1 MQIVHAR
8 HVRLPARPRPD
19 WLGVNQ
25 SLYQD
30 LLGRHGRQVDETLLA
45 RGSFHTHQDLA
56 DALLAEALPRQ
67 PQLILVAQALPDLL
81 PFTAVAPYIDHLL
94 HGNGTQT
101 LCLGVS
107 QTGIAAPF
115 VALRIAAAYAG
126 QSPYRDAAIFI
137 LEQATL
143 PASRPG
149 VDAGNLADTGV
160 LLLTGSGGGGRHLPL
175 HVRRAPDAATL
186 ESLVREILAQA
197 PGDAPE
203 HVILGHALPWEG
215 LGVPVTR
222 ARPDQYTTGVWSA
235 LAALDPP
242 VRRVL
247 VADADPGSGDYHL
260 AVLASPA
267 TAAH

>member
-56 DALLAEALPRQ
+56 DALLAEALPRR

-94 HGNGTQT
+94 NGNGTQT

-126 QSPYRDAAIFI
+126 QSRYREAAIFI

-143 PASRPG
+143 PASRSG
-149 VDAGNLADTGV
+149 VDAANLADTGV
-160 LLLTGSGGGGRHLPL
+160 LLLTGSGEGRHVPL
-175 HVRRAPDAATL
+175 DVRRAPDAATL
-186 ESLVREILAQA
+186 ESLARAILAQ
-197 PGDAPE
+197 PSVDAPE
-203 HVILGHALPWEG
+203 HVVLGHALSWEG

-242 VRRVL
+242 ARRVL
-247 VADADPGSGDYHL
+247 VADADPASGDYHL

-267 TAAH
+267 TAPH